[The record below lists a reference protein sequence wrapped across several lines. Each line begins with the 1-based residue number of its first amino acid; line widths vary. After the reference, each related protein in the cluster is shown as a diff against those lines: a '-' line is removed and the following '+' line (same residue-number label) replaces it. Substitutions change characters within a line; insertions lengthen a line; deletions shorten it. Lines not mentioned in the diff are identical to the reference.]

1 MENLKLALII
11 SLLGSYSQEKT
22 RVERCHMQGYSS
34 QCIVRK
40 NSKQSYII
48 NENDEVYVSSIKKS
62 SPITKADAAIIIAG
76 GINIILLRDK

>member
-1 MENLKLALII
+1 MGNKITGGSINCSNLFDSNLATHMENLKLALII

-48 NENDEVYVSSIKKS
+48 NENDEV
-62 SPITKADAAIIIAG
+62 
-76 GINIILLRDK
+76 